1 MRSFSLFF
9 LWSLISLFSSV
20 FTVNPQERRPTST
33 TNKSPAGGEYMQ
45 IPTTVKSLLPKEF
58 CSPLSGDNALVIGV
72 SDPGRDSVT
81 GRREALLRAYIVASL
96 RERVKVSMVSDYFTS
111 AGAKSS
117 LVVSRYEEMYYIESE
132 LSREVSL
139 RPLSSY
145 TLSSGET
152 ILFAEVIRGNNS
164 KESAKS
170 IYRFECSLYHI
181 ENTLERGQHV
191 YKTKYRFY
199 PQKGGLKMQDREDF
213 EVYSINNLWYTVSGE
228 FNGEVS
234 ARENSKYFY
243 ATQRSSQEQ
252 VAANDG
258 AVGAA
263 IDGAVGAAPDGAIGV
278 STVEGLW
285 PAYVSAL
292 LWQIAGVLD
301 YGNPTVSQVTDS
313 HKNRIRN
320 LSRSAECN
328 FVKAEVLKLTL
339 FKERL
344 YPVVK
349 IDQLNPGER

>member
-1 MRSFSLFF
+1 
-9 LWSLISLFSSV
+9 
-20 FTVNPQERRPTST
+20 
-33 TNKSPAGGEYMQ
+33 
-45 IPTTVKSLLPKEF
+45 
-58 CSPLSGDNALVIGV
+58 
-72 SDPGRDSVT
+72 
-81 GRREALLRAYIVASL
+81 
-96 RERVKVSMVSDYFTS
+96 
-111 AGAKSS
+111 
-117 LVVSRYEEMYYIESE
+117 
-132 LSREVSL
+132 
-139 RPLSSY
+139 
-145 TLSSGET
+145 
-152 ILFAEVIRGNNS
+152 
-164 KESAKS
+164 
-170 IYRFECSLYHI
+170 
-181 ENTLERGQHV
+181 
-191 YKTKYRFY
+191 
-199 PQKGGLKMQDREDF
+199 
-213 EVYSINNLWYTVSGE
+213 VYSINNLWYTVSGE